1 MQKAVSVQ
9 IPALEV
15 IKDGILVYYVTC
27 FLQKLQK
34 KLAKVTLTYV
44 RYWITLTLRV
54 LILYIVNCNKVKNIP
69 VVKQIISPLQA
80 KDTIED
86 AL

>member
-27 FLQKLQK
+27 FFAKITK
-34 KLAKVTLTYV
+34 KTCKSYINVCE
-44 RYWITLTLRV
+44 
-54 LILYIVNCNKVKNIP
+54 ILDHAHIEGVD
-69 VVKQIISPLQA
+69 IIYC
-80 KDTIED
+80 
-86 AL
+86 

>member
-1 MQKAVSVQ
+1 MQ

-15 IKDGILVYYVTC
+15 IKDGILVHYVTC
-27 FLQKLQK
+27 FFLQKLQK

-69 VVKQIISPLQA
+69 VVKQITP
-80 KDTIED
+80 
-86 AL
+86 